1 MLNQDSGLGYLIAF
15 HRLSEGIF
23 EHIGDFTTFVAG
35 EIAIKSINVKQ
46 EVLIACIG
54 LEIIDIKSRIAKI
67 EPMIFH
73 RYIVEQ
79 DGRYN
84 IANSFTLPDSEC
96 IWKPTKLDL
105 RGLLAEFHLLNNPEI
120 LH

>member
-1 MLNQDSGLGYLIAF
+1 MLNQGSGSGYLIAF
-15 HRLSEGIF
+15 RRLSEGIF
-23 EHIGDFTTFVAG
+23 EHIGDFPTFVAG

-54 LEIIDIKSRIAKI
+54 LEIVDIKSRIAKI
-67 EPMIFH
+67 EPMLFQ
-73 RYIVEQ
+73 RYLIEK

-84 IANSFTLPDSEC
+84 ISNDFTLPDSDRVWE
-96 IWKPTKLDL
+96 PTKLDL
-105 RGLLAEFHLLNNPEI
+105 TGLIAEFHRLNNPEM